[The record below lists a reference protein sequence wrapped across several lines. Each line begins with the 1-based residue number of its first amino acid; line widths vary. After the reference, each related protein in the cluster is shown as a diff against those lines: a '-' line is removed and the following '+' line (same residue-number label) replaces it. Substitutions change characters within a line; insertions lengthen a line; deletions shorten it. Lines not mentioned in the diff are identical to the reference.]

1 MAVVND
7 EKSKRGTL
15 TDEDMRIRNPETPLT
30 PAQRRKAS
38 MNRRAKEEK
47 DSGRISTPAGV
58 AGAMLALTPFG
69 MAKAFLFPAKVGKSL
84 ISKGLA
90 KASSKAASKN
100 ATKAP
105 NALVQKMQNQVA
117 AAAKM
122 GKPKPNPKV
131 KKVKDIAKVAT
142 GKTKPGPRGTSVTK
156 NKSNQVTGNIS
167 GQSTRIGKGVRDM
180 AGPAARAA
188 GVVAASAA
196 AGSPSQD
203 NPLSKLPIRTVAKR
217 REPVP
222 VDDTPRPDR
231 KPTPPKERPVQGRTD
246 KPLKALEGG
255 VRYIDNP
262 FGKGKIKVDSSDA
275 AFDMEPEF
283 SGDYKGGRPGMKKNV
298 ARRNAGGTVGRG
310 MGKALR
316 GGGKVMK

>member
-1 MAVVND
+1 MANTINYGR
-7 EKSKRGTL
+7 SGRGGKNPFKTL
-15 TDEDMRIRNPETPLT
+15 TS
-30 PAQRRKAS
+30 AQQSKAS

-47 DSGRISTPAGV
+47 ESGRRVTLPGGAGLIIGFIPGS
-58 AGAMLALTPFG
+58 GAVG
-69 MAKAFLFPAKVGKSL
+69 KGVYKVGQK
-84 ISKGLA
+84 IYKTFAAA
-90 KASSKAASKN
+90 KKAN
-100 ATKAP
+100 PKARP
-105 NALVQKMQNQVA
+105 NALVQKMQNNEA

-196 AGSPSQD
+196 AGSKKKTD
-203 NPLSKLPIRTVAKR
+203 KPLSKLPVKTVATRKT
-217 REPVP
+217 PVP
-222 VDDTPRPDR
+222 VDDTPRPKR
-231 KPTPPKERPVQGRTD
+231 KPATPKKRPVQGPKN
-246 KPLKALEGG
+246 KPLKSLEGG

-275 AFDMEPEF
+275 VFNMEPEF
-283 SGDYKGGRPGMKKNV
+283 SGDYKGGKPGMKKNV
-298 ARRNAGGTVGRG
+298 ARRKSGGKIGRG
-310 MGKALR
+310 CGAAQR

>member
-231 KPTPPKERPVQGRTD
+231 KPTPPKKRPVQGPTD

-275 AFDMEPEF
+275 AFKEPEF

>member
-1 MAVVND
+1 MANTINYGR
-7 EKSKRGTL
+7 SGRGGKNPFKTL
-15 TDEDMRIRNPETPLT
+15 TS
-30 PAQRRKAS
+30 AQRSKAS
-38 MNRRAKEEK
+38 MDRRAKEEK
-47 DSGRISTPAGV
+47 ESGRRVTPAGG
-58 AGAMLALTPFG
+58 AGLIIGFIPGGRTVG
-69 MAKAFLFPAKVGKSL
+69 KGVYKVGQK
-84 ISKGLA
+84 IYKTFAAA
-90 KASSKAASKN
+90 KKAN
-100 ATKAP
+100 PKARP
-105 NALVQKMQNQVA
+105 NALVQKMQNNEA

-196 AGSPSQD
+196 AGSKKKTD
-203 NPLSKLPIRTVAKR
+203 KPLSKLPVKTVATRKT
-217 REPVP
+217 PVP
-222 VDDTPRPDR
+222 VDDVPRPKR
-231 KPTPPKERPVQGRTD
+231 KPATPKKRPVQGPKN
-246 KPLKALEGG
+246 KPLKSLEGG

-275 AFDMEPEF
+275 VFNMEPEF
-283 SGDYKGGRPGMKKNV
+283 SGDYKGGKPGMKKNV
-298 ARRNAGGTVGRG
+298 ARRRAGGKIGRG
-310 MGKALR
+310 CGVAQR